1 MPKNIHRCT
10 EGHCSA
16 AATHPSVGVY
26 LVATDQYQFV
36 SNATLGLGYSATTT
50 VELVLGLGGNGWWWC
65 SCDTYDLAIS
75 SYPRNGS
82 DWTHQMPL
90 SVQRRTIMIV
100 ATSWPLCWMIGCFNV
115 TPTIEVRCP
124 RRPKN

>member
-36 SNATLGLGYSATTT
+36 SNATLGLGYSATNT
-50 VELVLGLGGNGWWWC
+50 VELVLGLGSNGWWWYC
-65 SCDTYDLAIS
+65 CADTASPLVRILAMEVTGPIKCH
-75 SYPRNGS
+75 Y
-82 DWTHQMPL
+82 WY
-90 SVQRRTIMIV
+90 RRTIMIV
-100 ATSWPLCWMIGCFNV
+100 VMVYVGV
-115 TPTIEVRCP
+115 G
-124 RRPKN
+124 